1 MIYEVF
7 EGGYISY
14 FEDNLRALRVEFY
27 DTGLSNKTFMTLC
40 ICANTSLIE
49 ITLLLGD

>member
-14 FEDNLRALRVEFY
+14 FEDNLRAPRVEFY
-27 DTGLSNKTFMTLC
+27 GAGLSSKTFTTLYVR
-40 ICANTSLIE
+40 
-49 ITLLLGD
+49 TLLV